1 MMNQVQQFLDIAN
14 VEQNQTSID
23 LYRDLLREETCEF
36 WTAWAKRDRVEMLD
50 GIADVMFVNW
60 ALYHLDWHINGSDV
74 DNYHNTGDAVDSI
87 VTASGFSV
95 DEAQEACHIVYAS
108 NLSKFDDNERD
119 AHTTALKYMHL
130 GIDTNQRKCMT
141 TGKYAT
147 FSAHDQLGSDCK
159 TYQRGK
165 LLKSAVNYFK
175 PDFSDIL

>member
-50 GIADVMFVNW
+50 GIADVMFVNV
-60 ALYHLDWHINGSDV
+60 ALYHLDWHLNGGAPE
-74 DNYHNTGDAVDSI
+74 NYHNVGDAFDSLI
-87 VTASGFSV
+87 KAAGFSEHQAH
-95 DEAQEACHIVYAS
+95 EAMDIVCAS

-175 PDFSDIL
+175 PDFSEIL